1 MDRRTHW
8 GSASMDSLLSRHRNA
23 AVLVAVL
30 FLQLVLLAFQ
40 VKRGKDVPLI
50 RIWAVAVIA
59 PVEKASSSVIR
70 GLVGVWRDYV
80 DLRQARQQNHRLT
93 EEIGRLKLSHHLL
106 QEEAREASR
115 LKQVLQLGSRIPFS
129 TVACQVIGSS
139 ASETSRVLFLDKGS
153 EVGIRPNMPVI
164 TPDGIV
170 GKVHRVFWGSA
181 QVLVITDPDSGVG
194 ALLEKSRVHG
204 AALGS
209 GGFFCQLAYVVNDQ
223 SVEVGERVLTS
234 GEDLI
239 YPKGLPV
246 GTVTS
251 VKPGRVFHEIQ
262 VQPSAQLNRLEE
274 VLVVVRGAGRQ
285 VPSRAEG
292 PVAAG
297 TSPRRSGATAM
308 AAVPPVA
315 AATTEPEAQPAAPA
329 AVTRAGNRPET
340 DADKLLEAYRTAQVH
355 KGKDQKRALVPP
367 QPRAPS
373 PSVVPKPSEAPKP
386 AEALEPANAEVEA
399 EASSARPGSQ
409 PVPTTAPAEPSD
421 ERLPAAES
429 PPQQ

>member
-1 MDRRTHW
+1 
-8 GSASMDSLLSRHRNA
+8 MDSLLSRHRNA

-80 DLRQARQQNHRLT
+80 DLRQARQQNHRLM

-129 TVACQVIGSS
+129 TIACQVIGSS

-194 ALLEKSRVHG
+194 ALLEKSRLHG

-223 SVEVGERVLTS
+223 SVDVGERVLTS

-239 YPKGLPV
+239 YPKGLPI

-251 VKPGRVFHEIQ
+251 VKQGRVFHEIQ
-262 VQPSAQLNRLEE
+262 VQPSARLNRLEE
-274 VLVVVRGAGRQ
+274 VLVVVRGAEQ
-285 VPSRAEG
+285 QIPSRAEG

-297 TSPRRSGATAM
+297 TSPRQSGATAVV
-308 AAVPPVA
+308 AVPPVA
-315 AATTEPEAQPAAPA
+315 AATTEPEARAAA
-329 AVTRAGNRPET
+329 AARPGTLLET

-355 KGKDQKRALVPP
+355 KGKDQNRALVPP
-367 QPRAPS
+367 RPRAPS
-373 PSVVPKPSEAPKP
+373 PSVVAKPSQALGP
-386 AEALEPANAEVEA
+386 AQTLGPAVAEVEA

-409 PVPTTAPAEPSD
+409 PVATTAPGGSSD
-421 ERLPAAES
+421 KRLPAPES

>member
-1 MDRRTHW
+1 
-8 GSASMDSLLSRHRNA
+8 MDSLLSRHRNA
-23 AVLVAVL
+23 VVLVAAL

-80 DLRQARQQNHRLT
+80 DLRHARQDNRRLI
-93 EEIGRLKLSHHLL
+93 EEIGRLKLSHHHL
-106 QEEAREASR
+106 QEEAREARR
-115 LKQVLQLGSRIPFS
+115 LKEVLQLGSQIPFS
-129 TVACQVIGSS
+129 SIACRVIGSS
-139 ASETSRVLFLDKGS
+139 ASKTSRVLFLDKGS

-170 GKVHRVFWGSA
+170 GKVHRVFWGTA

-209 GGFFCQLAYVVNDQ
+209 GGFSCQLAYVVNDQ

-239 YPKGLPV
+239 YPKGLPI

-262 VQPSAQLNRLEE
+262 VQPSARLNQLEE
-274 VLVVVRGAGRQ
+274 VLVVVRGARQ
-285 VPSRAEG
+285 QIPSRAEG

-297 TSPRRSGATAM
+297 ASPRRSGATAM

-315 AATTEPEAQPAAPA
+315 AATTEPEDGPA
-329 AVTRAGNRPET
+329 AVVRAGNRPET

-355 KGKDQKRALVPP
+355 KGKDQKRALAPP
-367 QPRAPS
+367 QPRASS
-373 PSVVPKPSEAPKP
+373 PIVVPKLAEAPEPAEAPKP
-386 AEALEPANAEVEA
+386 AEALAPATAEVEA
-399 EASSARPGSQ
+399 GASSARPGSQ
-409 PVPTTAPAEPSD
+409 PVATTVPAGSSD
-421 ERLPAAES
+421 KRLPAPES

>member
-1 MDRRTHW
+1 MDRRTRTD
-8 GSASMDSLLSRHRNA
+8 SASMDSLLSRHRNA

-80 DLRQARQQNHRLT
+80 DLRQVRQQNHRLT

-239 YPKGLPV
+239 YPKGLPI

-251 VKPGRVFHEIQ
+251 VKPGRVFREIQ
-262 VQPSAQLNRLEE
+262 VQPSARLNRLEE
-274 VLVVVRGAGRQ
+274 VLVVVRGARQ
-285 VPSRAEG
+285 LIPSRAMG

-297 TSPRRSGATAM
+297 ASPRRSGATAM

-315 AATTEPEAQPAAPA
+315 AATTEPEARPA
-329 AVTRAGNRPET
+329 AVVRAGNRPET

-367 QPRAPS
+367 QPRASLPI
-373 PSVVPKPSEAPKP
+373 VVPKPSQALEP
-386 AEALEPANAEVEA
+386 AEALAPAAAEVDA
-399 EASSARPGSQ
+399 EASSARPGSE

-421 ERLPAAES
+421 KRLPAAES
-429 PPQQ
+429 SPQQ